1 MIALV
6 ARRLLQSLFVMAM
19 VSLLAFTLFRFVGDP
34 VAQMVGQETSL
45 EDQARL
51 RASLGLDDPVIT
63 QYANFVGNLLA
74 GEFGYSY
81 RTRQPI
87 GEMILSRMPATFE
100 LGLASL
106 VISLLLGIPAGI
118 YTAIR
123 RGGVVANLILVV
135 TLIGVSVPT
144 FVIGI
149 FLIYVFGVELGW
161 LPTFGRGDT
170 VQIGWWKTSFLTLDG
185 WRSLL
190 LPALTLG
197 VYQLTLTMRLVRSE
211 MRHVLKTD
219 YIRFARARGID
230 ARALYIRHALKNTL
244 VPVIT
249 IVGLQFG
256 GVIAFS
262 IVTEAVFQWPG
273 LGLLFLDSIRYV
285 DIPVMSVYLVLI
297 ALLFV
302 IINLIVDVLYAV
314 IDPRVR
320 LGNA

>member
-230 ARALYIRHALKNTL
+230 ARALYLRHALKNTL